1 MLLIERFRLV
11 PFANSWRA
19 VAAVWVCVHDRVHV
33 NVHRTQNRNQK
44 IGRHIEINLRT
55 AGRMQWKTV
64 IISKCNAFEV
74 ISKPLLA
81 IFSKTSFGPL
91 LKNVFWSLSDGG
103 EY

>member
-1 MLLIERFRLV
+1 M
-11 PFANSWRA
+11 
-19 VAAVWVCVHDRVHV
+19 C
-33 NVHRTQNRNQK
+33 
-44 IGRHIEINLRT
+44 IGRKIEIRKLGVISKINLRT

-64 IISKCNAFEV
+64 IRSKCNAFEV

-103 EY
+103 E